1 MSNLSLA
8 SHKRILTRY
17 TNQLQKVLTRF
28 KDAQLEEISVQN
40 LQDEI
45 TPTVI
50 QTSLQQLEEAV
61 AALENMTTKI
71 QHALDELATMFEK
84 SHPTSPNIEEE
95 FAQCSTTAEEAIG
108 NTFEYLVLL
117 HARIHGFKAH
127 AELLNT
133 SHKHSTTNS
142 SKNESTVTAVVK
154 NLELPT
160 NPIPTFNGDI
170 WDWDNFWELFNLNVH
185 SQNLSE
191 LQKFNYL
198 LNSLKGETLQSMK
211 KFQLTRQNYLKAIE
225 FLTNKYGNPE
235 ELIRQLLRKMDKIS
249 LHSSSIHEQ
258 RRLLEDIEAIIG
270 QLVQKGENVDNQ
282 SMYQKVLSKFPVGIQ
297 RKVIHKKITSPD
309 EPFTMQQLLKYF
321 EVVITSEEQVC
332 RQTSATPPRDTVSFD
347 NKGKHW
353 KPPTTRLLCMYCKGD
368 HKPFYCSKYETPQ
381 RRYLQ
386 NNKLCNICASP
397 SHSTIQCNGSLCRKC
412 QKRHHTACCLFP
424 TPNEKTFVPS
434 TKNANA
440 KNEANASK
448 HKEKELK
455 KPTSTSKI
463 NHVGQETPAK
473 DKSFT
478 KSSTKLQST
487 FLPTGELTIMNPTTK
502 QLEKVS
508 VLLDTGAELSFIDEN
523 LAQKLGLP
531 KIEEIKLR
539 LNTFGSCNV
548 QERVSR
554 KVPLQVIYVQDN

>member
-1 MSNLSLA
+1 
-8 SHKRILTRY
+8 
-17 TNQLQKVLTRF
+17 
-28 KDAQLEEISVQN
+28 
-40 LQDEI
+40 
-45 TPTVI
+45 
-50 QTSLQQLEEAV
+50 
-61 AALENMTTKI
+61 
-71 QHALDELATMFEK
+71 
-84 SHPTSPNIEEE
+84 
-95 FAQCSTTAEEAIG
+95 
-108 NTFEYLVLL
+108 
-117 HARIHGFKAH
+117 
-127 AELLNT
+127 
-133 SHKHSTTNS
+133 
-142 SKNESTVTAVVK
+142 
-154 NLELPT
+154 
-160 NPIPTFNGDI
+160 
-170 WDWDNFWELFNLNVH
+170 
-185 SQNLSE
+185 
-191 LQKFNYL
+191 
-198 LNSLKGETLQSMK
+198 MK

-270 QLVQKGENVDNQ
+270 QLVQK
-282 SMYQKVLSKFPVGIQ
+282 VGIQ

-321 EVVITSEEQVC
+321 EVVITSEEQ
-332 RQTSATPPRDTVSFD
+332 
-347 NKGKHW
+347 
-353 KPPTTRLLCMYCKGD
+353 
-368 HKPFYCSKYETPQ
+368 
-381 RRYLQ
+381 
-386 NNKLCNICASP
+386 
-397 SHSTIQCNGSLCRKC
+397 CNGSSCRKC
-412 QKRHHTACCLFP
+412 QKRHHTSCCLFP
-424 TPNEKTFVPS
+424 TPNEKAFAPP

-478 KSSTKLQST
+478 KSSTKLQLT

-502 QLEKVS
+502 QLENVS

-531 KIEEIKLR
+531 TIEEINLR

-554 KVPLQVIYVQDN
+554 KVPLQV

>member
-17 TNQLQKVLTRF
+17 ANQLQKVLTRF
-28 KDAQLEEISVQN
+28 KDAQVEEISVQN

-45 TPTVI
+45 TLTVI
-50 QTSLQQLEEAV
+50 QTGLQQLEEAV

-84 SHPTSPNIEEE
+84 SHSTSPNIEEE
-95 FAQCSTTAEEAIG
+95 FAQYSTTAEEAIG

-142 SKNESTVTAVVK
+142 SKDESTVTAVVK

-160 NPIPTFNGDI
+160 IPIPTFNGDI
-170 WDWDNFWELFNLNVH
+170 WDWDNFWELFNLNVR
-185 SQNLSE
+185 SQNLSA

-198 LNSLKGETLQSMK
+198 LNALKGEPLQSMK

-282 SMYQKVLSKFPVGIQ
+282 SMYQKVLSKFSVGIQ
-297 RKVIHKKITSPD
+297 RKVIHKKITSTD

-321 EVVITSEEQVC
+321 GEVITSEELVC

-347 NKGKHW
+347 NKVKHW
-353 KPPTTRLLCMYCKGD
+353 KSPATRLLCMYCKGD
-368 HKPFYCSKYETPQ
+368 HKPFNCSKYETPQ
-381 RRYLQ
+381 RRYQYLQ

-397 SHSTIQCNGSLCRKC
+397 SHSTIQCNGSSCRKC
-412 QKRHHTACCLFP
+412 QKRHHTSCCLFP
-424 TPNEKTFVPS
+424 TPNEKTFVPP

-440 KNEANASK
+440 RNEANASK
-448 HKEKELK
+448 HKEKDLK
-455 KPTSTSKI
+455 KTDFYVQNKPRRTS
-463 NHVGQETPAK
+463 
-473 DKSFT
+473 
-478 KSSTKLQST
+478 
-487 FLPTGELTIMNPTTK
+487 
-502 QLEKVS
+502 
-508 VLLDTGAELSFIDEN
+508 DTGQR
-523 LAQKLGLP
+523 QKFH
-531 KIEEIKLR
+531 EI
-539 LNTFGSCNV
+539 
-548 QERVSR
+548 
-554 KVPLQVIYVQDN
+554 